1 MYVRAVIHRCHQKAL
16 SGTQRGVG
24 LYTVYSPPLRNKWF
38 TAYTFIKTRSLI
50 ICTILPDRTSSQIL
64 LNMLS
69 MNTGAM
75 TSSVLIILLGLSC
88 QMVDA
93 SLESEM
99 KKILPM
105 CTVIDRYMENTRCFD
120 PENMEAN
127 EDRTMFEEECIC
139 PVYRSCFVKIIDQ
152 ISDGNSIVD
161 FATAEKRYICKSQKT
176 LDVEQKKKNEASNHA
191 ASG

>member
-1 MYVRAVIHRCHQKAL
+1 
-16 SGTQRGVG
+16 
-24 LYTVYSPPLRNKWF
+24 
-38 TAYTFIKTRSLI
+38 
-50 ICTILPDRTSSQIL
+50 
-64 LNMLS
+64 MLS

-75 TSSVLIILLGLSC
+75 TSSVVIILLGLSC
-88 QMVDA
+88 QLVDA

>member
-16 SGTQRGVG
+16 SGTQRGVD

-50 ICTILPDRTSSQIL
+50 ICTILPDRTSSPIL

-105 CTVIDRYMENTRCFD
+105 VSKQ
-120 PENMEAN
+120 
-127 EDRTMFEEECIC
+127 
-139 PVYRSCFVKIIDQ
+139 RSWSSWK
-152 ISDGNSIVD
+152 NSIIRMWLYHNY
-161 FATAEKRYICKSQKT
+161 TC
-176 LDVEQKKKNEASNHA
+176 HA
-191 ASG
+191 L